1 MCIDYPLHIYSPT
14 ILATPSSHNT
24 EPDTEGNSIH
34 THWTNWSNRIRLED
48 LPPVIMLEG
57 INYKKQVSKSISV
70 PFFFNLT
77 KPIYKMLEN
86 RGNI

>member
-57 INYKKQVSKSISV
+57 INYKKTRIKV
-70 PFFFNLT
+70 
-77 KPIYKMLEN
+77 YKCAFLLQSN
-86 RGNI
+86 KTNI